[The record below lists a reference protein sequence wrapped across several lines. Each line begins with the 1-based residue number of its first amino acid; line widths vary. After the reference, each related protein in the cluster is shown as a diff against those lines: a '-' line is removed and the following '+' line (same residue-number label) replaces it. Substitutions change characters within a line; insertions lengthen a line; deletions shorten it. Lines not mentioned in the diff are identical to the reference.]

1 MSPNAFDQPPASR
14 RRRLLALAALP
25 IALALTGVELRAQ
38 QPAPFKIGA
47 LSDMSGIVV
56 DLSGPGTVTA
66 MKLAVEDF
74 GGTVLGRPIQVLE
87 ADHLN
92 KPDVGITA
100 ARKWYDEGVSAIFD
114 VGITSVALGVQEL
127 ARDKNKLAIYLSS
140 ASSDLTGKNCSP
152 NGIHWTYNN
161 YSQALGVT
169 KFYTQAGEKNWY
181 FMTVDYAYGV
191 NVQRDT
197 TAMIEAGGGK
207 VVGASRHPFD
217 TKDFSSDL
225 LKGQT
230 SGANVI
236 ALATTTAHV
245 ASIVKQADE
254 FGIRP
259 KQKLAALS
267 LTLHDV
273 KAMGLPTAQ
282 GLLVTSP
289 FYWDQNDETRAF
301 AKRYFERFKKMPN
314 MVQASAYGAVMH
326 YLNAVK
332 AVGEDDAIKVAAR
345 MKETPVNDF
354 MTKNGKIRADG
365 RVVRDMYIFRVKT
378 PAASKGEWDLYE
390 TLATIPGEEAFQKA
404 DPAACPLVKG

>member
-1 MSPNAFDQPPASR
+1 MTGTSR
-14 RRRLLALAALP
+14 EDRLQAARLRNLLLAGAAA
-25 IALALTGVELRAQ
+25 IAMTSPTQAPAQ
-38 QPAPFKIGA
+38 EPFKIGS

-74 GGTVLGRPIQVLE
+74 GGKVLGRPIQILE

-92 KPDVGITA
+92 KPDIGIAA

-114 VGITSVALGVQEL
+114 IGITSVALGVQQL
-127 ARDKNKLAIYLSS
+127 TRDKNKLAIYLSS
-140 ASSDLTGKNCSP
+140 ASSDITGKACSP
-152 NGIHWTYNN
+152 YGIHWTYNN

-169 KFYTQAGEKNWY
+169 KFYNDAGEKSWY
-181 FMTVDYAYGV
+181 FMTVDYAYGH

-197 TAMIEAGGGK
+197 TAMIEEAGGK
-207 VVGASRHPFD
+207 VVGSTRHPFE

-225 LKGQT
+225 LKAQS
-230 SGANVI
+230 SGAGVI

-245 ASIVKQADE
+245 ANIVKQADE

-259 KQKLAALS
+259 KQKLAGLS

-273 KAMGLPTAQ
+273 KGIGLPSAQ
-282 GLLVTSP
+282 GLLVTAP
-289 FYWDQNDETRAF
+289 FYWDQTDETRAF
-301 AKRYFERFKKMPN
+301 SKRYFERFKKMPN

-326 YLNAVK
+326 YLMAVQ
-332 AVGEDDAIKVAAR
+332 AVGADDTAKVAAK
-345 MKETPVNDF
+345 MKETPINDF
-354 MTKNGKIRADG
+354 MTKNGKIREDG
-365 RVVRDMYIFRVKT
+365 RVIRDQYVFRVKT
-378 PAASKGEWDLYE
+378 PAVSKGEWDLYE
-390 TLATIPGEEAFQKA
+390 QLSMIPGEQAFQKA

>member
-1 MSPNAFDQPPASR
+1 MTTPRNS
-14 RRRLLALAALP
+14 LLRHALPSLTGAALLSAAATSP
-25 IALALTGVELRAQ
+25 AIAQE
-38 QPAPFKIGA
+38 PFRIGA
-47 LSDMSGIVV
+47 LSDMSGVVV

-74 GGTVLGRPIQVLE
+74 GGSVLGRPIQVLE

-92 KPDVGITA
+92 KPDVGIAA

-114 VGITSVALGVQEL
+114 IGITSVALGVQQL
-127 ARDKNKLAIYLSS
+127 TRDKNRMAIYLSS
-140 ASSDLTGKNCSP
+140 ASSDLTAKFCSP

-169 KFYTQAGEKNWY
+169 KFYNDAGEKNWY
-181 FMTVDYAYGV
+181 FMTVDYAYGH

-197 TAMIEAGGGK
+197 TAMIEGAGGK
-207 VVGASRHPFD
+207 VLGATRHAFD
-217 TKDFSSDL
+217 VKDFSSDL
-225 LKGQT
+225 LKAQG
-230 SGANVI
+230 SGAGVI
-236 ALATTTAHV
+236 ALATTTSHV
-245 ASIVKQADE
+245 ANIVKQADE
-254 FGIRP
+254 FGVRP

-273 KAMGLPTAQ
+273 KGIGLQSAQ
-282 GLLVTSP
+282 GLLVTAP
-289 FYWDQNDETRAF
+289 YYWDQNDEMRAF
-301 AKRYFERFKKMPN
+301 AKRYFDRFKRMPN

-332 AVGEDDAIKVAAR
+332 AVGADDTAKVSAK

-354 MTKNGKIRADG
+354 MTKNGKVREDG
-365 RVVRDMYIFRVKT
+365 RVVRDMYVYRVKA

-390 TLATIPGEEAFQKA
+390 LLSTIPGEQAFQKP
-404 DPAACPLVKG
+404 DPSCPLVKG

>member
-1 MSPNAFDQPPASR
+1 MTAPSNSLR
-14 RRRLLALAALP
+14 RQALPSLTGAALLSIAAALP
-25 IALALTGVELRAQ
+25 AIAQE
-38 QPAPFKIGA
+38 PFRIGA
-47 LSDMSGIVV
+47 LSDMSGVVV

-74 GGTVLGRPIQVLE
+74 GGSVLGRPIQVLE

-92 KPDVGITA
+92 KPDVGIAA

-114 VGITSVALGVQEL
+114 IGITSVALGVQQL
-127 ARDKNKLAIYLSS
+127 TRDKNRMAIYLSS
-140 ASSDLTGKNCSP
+140 ASSDLTGKFCSP

-169 KFYTQAGEKNWY
+169 KFYNDAGEKNWY
-181 FMTVDYAYGV
+181 FMTVDYAYGH

-197 TAMIEAGGGK
+197 TAMIEGAGGK
-207 VVGASRHPFD
+207 VLGATRHAFD
-217 TKDFSSDL
+217 VKDFSSDL
-225 LKGQT
+225 LKAQG
-230 SGANVI
+230 SGAGVI
-236 ALATTTAHV
+236 ALATTTSHV
-245 ASIVKQADE
+245 ANIVKQADE
-254 FGIRP
+254 FGVRP

-273 KAMGLPTAQ
+273 KGIGLQSAQ
-282 GLLVTSP
+282 GLLVTAP
-289 FYWDQNDETRAF
+289 YYWDQNDEMRAF
-301 AKRYFERFKKMPN
+301 AKRYFERFKRMPN

-332 AVGEDDAIKVAAR
+332 AVGADDTAKVSAK

-354 MTKNGKIRADG
+354 MTKNGKVREDG
-365 RVVRDMYIFRVKT
+365 RVVRDMYVYRVKA

-390 TLATIPGEEAFQKA
+390 LLSTIPGEQAFQKP
-404 DPAACPLVKG
+404 DPACPLVKG